1 MWKRCLFVLCS
12 ALFVKCQVDLAS
24 ENYFGK
30 CLPHTIKFD
39 GCIKDVINDLRP
51 HYPTGLPDYGILP
64 LDPFHAAEVPQ
75 KRSGPFFN
83 YKLILRN
90 VTESGWTQSQIT
102 RFRSDLN
109 KNLVQYTQFFP
120 DKRLKGSYEI
130 SGEFF
135 GQKVQNQGS
144 WDLRLIDYTQT
155 TTATRKPIRDSRDV
169 EVENPPIKAKIQIQ
183 TCKKLELHIG
193 NLAGGR
199 TIFENMLDWIIN
211 TAWQPGF
218 VMLSPLIN
226 DLVSTAFTEIFN
238 KDFQHFPFEQVF
250 KNNV

>member
-1 MWKRCLFVLCS
+1 MLLCLFVLVGVV
-12 ALFVKCQVDLAS
+12 AVKCQVNL
-24 ENYFGK
+24 EEYFK
-30 CLPHTIKFD
+30 NCKLNTPTFD
-39 GCIKDVINDLRP
+39 ACVKDGINDLKP
-51 HYPTGLPDYGILP
+51 FYQSGLPDYGILP
-64 LDPFHAAEVPQ
+64 VDPFFAAEVPQ

-83 YKLILRN
+83 YKLVLRN

-102 RFRSDLN
+102 SFRSDLN
-109 KNLVQYTQFFP
+109 KNQIQYTQFFP
-120 DKRLKGSYEI
+120 DKRLKGWYEI
-130 SGEFF
+130 SGTFL
-135 GQKVQNQGS
+135 GQKVNNQGS

-155 TTATRKPIRDSRDV
+155 TTATRKPYRDFNGL
-169 EVENPPIKAKIQIQ
+169 EVKNPELKVKIEIK

-218 VMLSPLIN
+218 VVLSPLIN

-238 KDFQHFPFEQVF
+238 KDFQYFPFETVF
-250 KNNV
+250 K